1 MIRFVRGHLV
11 AADADGVVVGMGG
24 MGFGVRISDSTRA
37 DLPGIG
43 SEVVLHTH
51 LVVREDALDLY
62 GFSDESERVIFESLL
77 GVSGVGPRSALA
89 ICGLGTPQAVA
100 LAIGGGDAAYI
111 SKAAGVGK
119 KTAERV
125 ILDLRDKVG
134 AAGGPPGTSE
144 LATGPRGGAREGLVA
159 LGFPPDQVDA
169 ALAGADADLDEEALI
184 RHGLAVLGR

>member
-1 MIRFVRGHLV
+1 MIRFVRGHLT

-24 MGFGVRISDSTRA
+24 MGFHVRVSDSTRA

-62 GFSDESERVIFESLL
+62 GFSDESERIIFASLL
-77 GVSGVGPRSALA
+77 GVNGVGPRSALA
-89 ICGLGTPQAVA
+89 ICGLGTPQALA
-100 LAIGGGDAAYI
+100 LAIGGGDVGYI

-125 ILDLRDKVG
+125 ILELRDKVG
-134 AAGGPPGTSE
+134 VAGAAGIPAP
-144 LATGPRGGAREGLVA
+144 ATGARGGAREGLVA

>member
-1 MIRFVRGHLV
+1 MIRFVRGHLT

-24 MGFGVRISDSTRA
+24 MGFHVRVSDSTRA

-62 GFSDESERVIFESLL
+62 GFSDESERLIFASLL
-77 GVSGVGPRSALA
+77 GVNGVGPRSALA
-89 ICGLGTPQAVA
+89 ICGLGTPQALA
-100 LAIGGGDAAYI
+100 LAIGGGDVGYI

-125 ILDLRDKVG
+125 ILELRDKVG
-134 AAGGPPGTSE
+134 IAG
-144 LATGPRGGAREGLVA
+144 ATGIPAPATGVRGGAREGLVA

>member
-24 MGFGVRISDSTRA
+24 MGFGVRVSDSTRA

-62 GFSDESERVIFESLL
+62 GFCDEAERVIFESLL
-77 GVSGVGPRSALA
+77 GVNGVGPRSALA

-100 LAIGGGDAAYI
+100 IAIGGGDVAYI
-111 SKAAGVGK
+111 SKAAGVGR

-125 ILDLRDKVG
+125 ILELRDKVG
-134 AAGGPPGTSE
+134 IGAAAAGGGAI
-144 LATGPRGGAREGLVA
+144 ATGARGGAREGLVA
-159 LGFPPDQVDA
+159 LGFAPDQVDA

>member
-24 MGFGVRISDSTRA
+24 MGFGVRVSDSTRA

-62 GFSDESERVIFESLL
+62 GFCDEAERVIFESLL
-77 GVSGVGPRSALA
+77 GVNGVGPRSALA

-100 LAIGGGDAAYI
+100 IAIGGGDVAYI
-111 SKAAGVGK
+111 SKAAGVGR

-125 ILDLRDKVG
+125 ILELRDKVG
-134 AAGGPPGTSE
+134 IGAAAAGGGAA
-144 LATGPRGGAREGLVA
+144 ATGARGGAREGLVA
-159 LGFPPDQVDA
+159 LGFAPDQVDA

>member
-1 MIRFVRGHLV
+1 MIRFVRGHLT
-11 AADADGVVVGMGG
+11 AADADSVVVGMGG
-24 MGFGVRISDSTRA
+24 MGFHVRVSESTRA

-62 GFSDESERVIFESLL
+62 GFSDESERVIFEALL

-89 ICGLGTPQAVA
+89 ICGLGTPQALA
-100 LAIGGGDAAYI
+100 LAIGGGDVAYI

-125 ILDLRDKVG
+125 IIDLRDKVG
-134 AAGGPPGTSE
+134 VAGGVPGVPVAAG
-144 LATGPRGGAREGLVA
+144 GPRGGAREGLVA

-169 ALAGADADLDEEALI
+169 ALAGADAGLDEEALI

>member
-11 AADADGVVVGMGG
+11 AADAEGVVVGMGG
-24 MGFGVRISDSTRA
+24 MGFAIRVSDSTRA

-62 GFSDESERVIFESLL
+62 GFSAESERLIFESLL
-77 GVSGVGPRSALA
+77 AVNGVGPRSALA

-100 LAIGGGDAAYI
+100 LAIGGRDVAYI
-111 SKAAGVGK
+111 SQAAGVGR

-125 ILDLRDKVG
+125 ILELREKVG
-134 AAGGPPGTSE
+134 ASGASGASGIG
-144 LATGPRGGAREGLVA
+144 TGPRGGAREGLVA
-159 LGFPPDQVDA
+159 LGFAPDQVDA
-169 ALAGADADLDEEALI
+169 ALAGADADMDEEALI

>member
-1 MIRFVRGHLV
+1 MIRFVRGHLT

-24 MGFGVRISDSTRA
+24 MGFHVRVSDSTRA

-62 GFSDESERVIFESLL
+62 GFSDESERLVFASLL
-77 GVSGVGPRSALA
+77 GVNGVGPRSALA
-89 ICGLGTPQAVA
+89 ICGLGTPQALA
-100 LAIGGGDAAYI
+100 LAIGGGDAGYI

-125 ILDLRDKVG
+125 ILELRDKVDI
-134 AAGGPPGTSE
+134 AGGAGIPAP
-144 LATGPRGGAREGLVA
+144 ATGVRGGAREGLVA

-169 ALAGADADLDEEALI
+169 ALAGADAELDEEALI

>member
-24 MGFGVRISDSTRA
+24 MGFGVRVSDSTRA

-62 GFSDESERVIFESLL
+62 GFCDEAERVIFEALL
-77 GVSGVGPRSALA
+77 GVNGVGPRSALA

-100 LAIGGGDAAYI
+100 IAIGGGDVAYI
-111 SKAAGVGK
+111 SKAAGVGR

-125 ILDLRDKVG
+125 ILELRDKVG
-134 AAGGPPGTSE
+134 IGATAAGGG
-144 LATGPRGGAREGLVA
+144 AVAIGARGGAREGLVA
-159 LGFPPDQVDA
+159 LGFAPDQVDA

>member
-1 MIRFVRGHLV
+1 MIRFVRGHLA

-24 MGFGVRISDSTRA
+24 MGFHVRVSDSTRA

-62 GFSDESERVIFESLL
+62 GFSDEAERLIFTSLL
-77 GVSGVGPRSALA
+77 GVNGVGPRSALA

-100 LAIGGGDAAYI
+100 LAIGGGDVGYI

-125 ILDLRDKVG
+125 ILELRDKVG
-134 AAGGPPGTSE
+134 PAGGAGIPAPV
-144 LATGPRGGAREGLVA
+144 TGARGGAREGLVA

-169 ALAGADADLDEEALI
+169 ALAGADAELDEEALI

>member
-11 AADADGVVVGMGG
+11 AADAEGVVVGMGG
-24 MGFGVRISDSTRA
+24 MGFGIRVSDSTRA

-43 SEVVLHTH
+43 SDVVLHTH

-62 GFSDESERVIFESLL
+62 GFSEESERLIFESLL
-77 GVSGVGPRSALA
+77 GVNGVGPRSALA

-100 LAIGGGDAAYI
+100 LAIGGGDVAYI
-111 SKAAGVGK
+111 STAAGVGK

-125 ILDLRDKVG
+125 ILELREKVG
-134 AAGGPPGTSE
+134 AVGPGGGSGVGTG
-144 LATGPRGGAREGLVA
+144 TRGSAREGLVA
-159 LGFPPDQVDA
+159 LGFSPDQVDA
-169 ALAGADADLDEEALI
+169 ALAGADAEMDEEALI